1 MELHHELFHYFFSGP
16 CFPIIIYEDD
26 RYLSSSLME
35 IVTSRTISFFLQRSL
50 FSHHHFWRRPVPV
63 VIADGVCYVTNCFI
77 ISSEVPVFPSSL
89 LKATG
94 MSSSLMEFVTSR
106 TVSLFFQRS
115 LFFDHHFWGR
125 PLLIVIADG
134 DRYVT
139 NDFVLS
145 SEVPVFPSSLLKA
158 TGTCRHR
165 WWSLLCHELFHYFFR
180 GPCFP
185 IIISEDDRYLSSC
198 PMEFVTSPTVVLFL
212 HWGVWW
218 RLLRHELFVMCS
230 EVPVFPSSFPR
241 AIATSP
247 ACPPGAWCWSG
258 PTRSWMT
265 PV

>member
-63 VIADGVCYVTNCFI
+63 VIADGVRYVTNCFI
-77 ISSEVPVFPSSL
+77 ISSEVPVFPSSFL
-89 LKATG
+89 RTTATYRRVWW
-94 MSSSLMEFVTSR
+94 SSLR
-106 TVSLFFQRS
+106 HQLLCYFFIEGS
-115 LFFDHHFWGR
+115 
-125 PLLIVIADG
+125 DG
-134 DRYVT
+134 DCYDT
-139 NDFVLS
+139 N
-145 SEVPVFPSSLLKA
+145 
-158 TGTCRHR
+158 
-165 WWSLLCHELFHYFFR
+165 Y
-180 GPCFP
+180 
-185 IIISEDDRYLSSC
+185 
-198 PMEFVTSPTVVLFL
+198 
-212 HWGVWW
+212 
-218 RLLRHELFVMCS
+218 FVMCS
-230 EVPVFPSSFPR
+230 EVPVFASSFPR